1 MRGRIIVAV
10 MLAIALLSKPASAGT
25 CLSRAEGFELN
36 SDTVHWTF
44 TIRAGSDCLQGL
56 RASTMLIDEVKIL
69 DQPIGGNLTIS
80 GPAFIYRAPPT
91 ASGDR
96 FRIQVIGQN
105 RRIRGTSTI
114 IVEILVR

>member
-1 MRGRIIVAV
+1 MVA
-10 MLAIALLSKPASAGT
+10 MLAIALFTKPASAGT

-56 RASTMLIDEVKIL
+56 RASTMLIDEVNIL
-69 DQPIGGNLTIS
+69 DQPIAGNLTIS